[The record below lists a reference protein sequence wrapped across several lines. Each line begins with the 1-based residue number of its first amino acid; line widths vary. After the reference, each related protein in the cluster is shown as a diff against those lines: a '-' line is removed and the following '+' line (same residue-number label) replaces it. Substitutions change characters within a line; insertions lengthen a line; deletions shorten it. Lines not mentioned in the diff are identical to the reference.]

1 MKTFTKTYSIEYMYK
16 FNFPDT
22 KKDNRFMNVKEIKI
36 NFPQKL
42 LGQKKYEVS
51 KAIYNLEG
59 RLVVKDIKA

>member
-22 KKDNRFMNVKEIKI
+22 KKDNRFINVKEIKI

-42 LGQKKYEVS
+42 LGQKEYE
-51 KAIYNLEG
+51 IGFQGHL
-59 RLVVKDIKA
+59 